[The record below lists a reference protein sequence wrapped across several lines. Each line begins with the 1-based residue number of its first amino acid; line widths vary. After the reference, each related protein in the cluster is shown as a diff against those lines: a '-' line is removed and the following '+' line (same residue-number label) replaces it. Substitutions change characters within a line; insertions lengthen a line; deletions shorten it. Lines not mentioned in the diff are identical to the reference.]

1 MPIESLI
8 QASATSPVLGFVLIA
23 GLALLPFLLLAFT
36 AFVKISVVLGI
47 LRHALGTGNIPSASV
62 IAVISLLLSFQVASP
77 VLEKV
82 DLSGVSQASLG
93 GELANEK
100 ADTKALELE
109 TKKILQSLESLR
121 GPFQEFL
128 KQHSRDKEIEF
139 FVSRNPK
146 RNADSFL
153 NLVPAFLLSELRE
166 AFAIGFVLFLPF
178 LIIDLVVANLL
189 VGMGMM
195 MVSPV
200 TISLPVKIISFV
212 VFDGW
217 FRISESLIL
226 GYQLPT

>member
-1 MPIESLI
+1 MSIEALV

-62 IAVISLLLSFQVASP
+62 IAVISLLLSFHVASP

-82 DLSGVSQASLG
+82 DLGGVSEASLS
-93 GELANEK
+93 GELANAHAK
-100 ADTKALELE
+100 DLEIE

-121 GPFQEFL
+121 GPFLEFL
-128 KQHSRDKEIEF
+128 KLHSRDKEIEL

-146 RNADSFL
+146 RNSDSFL

-166 AFAIGFVLFLPF
+166 AFAIGFVLFIPF

-200 TISLPVKIISFV
+200 TISLPIKIISFV

-217 FRISESLIL
+217 FRISESLII